1 MTRAA
6 NSARLARL
14 EERGAELR
22 ARRAQRD
29 EDLDVHEAVLD
40 RLRES
45 PEGLE
50 GLEAL
55 EGYCSVLEASGG
67 SAKAALRL
75 EAGRDAIATLG
86 ALYIEGDGALR
97 EEEREAKRTR

>member
-45 PEGLE
+45 PE